1 MYPQAHSENHLQVQI
16 SLPILHNLT
25 FGGDAKIGIGSSLN
39 LDLTV
44 NPDFSQVEVD
54 NQVTN
59 LDRFEILFPEK
70 RQFFLENADLF
81 ANFGMDGLRPFF
93 FKKNWRDK
101 GSKHRTKYSKQ
112 D

>member
-1 MYPQAHSENHLQVQI
+1 M
-16 SLPILHNLT
+16 SLIPYVSPGTFRKPVPGSNKYTNSSNLT

-70 RQFFLENADLF
+70 DNSF
-81 ANFGMDGLRPFF
+81 
-93 FKKNWRDK
+93 
-101 GSKHRTKYSKQ
+101 
-112 D
+112 